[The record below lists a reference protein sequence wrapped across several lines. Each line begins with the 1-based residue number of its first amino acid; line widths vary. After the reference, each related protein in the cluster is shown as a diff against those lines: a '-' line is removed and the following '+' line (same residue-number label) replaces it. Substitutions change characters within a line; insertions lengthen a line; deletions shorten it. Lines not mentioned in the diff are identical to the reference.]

1 MPSPLT
7 EELTNTGGSSSH
19 SSSRRALFFSTWAAV
34 TLGPCLSAFVKMR
47 PKGIPFGLIF
57 TKADKQG
64 STVTAAQ
71 VEKNKARLLE
81 EWEELPPVFVSSSV
95 SGLGKEE
102 ILNYIGT
109 VLQNL

>member
-1 MPSPLT
+1 MRKVSAPPRPL
-7 EELTNTGGSSSH
+7 S
-19 SSSRRALFFSTWAAV
+19 
-34 TLGPCLSAFVKMR
+34 LSE
-47 PKGIPFGLIF
+47 
-57 TKADKQG
+57 QG
-64 STVTAAQ
+64 ATVTAAQ

-102 ILNYIGT
+102 ILDYIGT

>member
-1 MPSPLT
+1 MLFVLLDSRHDMQEVDLRFIA
-7 EELTNTGGSSSH
+7 ELGE
-19 SSSRRALFFSTWAAV
+19 
-34 TLGPCLSAFVKMR
+34 
-47 PKGIPFGLIF
+47 KGIPFGLIF

-64 STVTAAQ
+64 TNVTAAQ

-81 EWEELPPVFVSSSV
+81 EWEDLPPVFISSAV
-95 SGLGKEE
+95 NGVGKEE

>member
-1 MPSPLT
+1 MQEVDLRFIA
-7 EELTNTGGSSSH
+7 ELGE
-19 SSSRRALFFSTWAAV
+19 
-34 TLGPCLSAFVKMR
+34 
-47 PKGIPFGLIF
+47 KGIPFGLIF

-64 STVTAAQ
+64 TNVTAAQ

-81 EWEELPPVFVSSSV
+81 EWEDLPPVFVSSAV